1 MSRHALI
8 GCMLVVTAVG
18 LAGWW
23 PSDTRSA
30 PAAPRSNGED
40 VLIDLGDVVRVK
52 GGAVGCRVTR
62 RAGFPGQK
70 LLDCRRAGA
79 LPGTFGV
86 LMGVRKLLVVRFE
99 KQDVARVVFTATNAG
114 ESTVCRR

>member
-1 MSRHALI
+1 VSRHALV
-8 GCMLVVTAVG
+8 GAVVVIAVG
-18 LAGWW
+18 LATWW
-23 PSDTRSA
+23 PGDTRSA
-30 PAAPRSNGED
+30 AASSPSGSREI
-40 VLIDLGDVVRVK
+40 LIDVGDVVRVK

-86 LMGVRKLLVVRFE
+86 FMGLRKLLVVRFE
-99 KQDVARVVFTATNAG
+99 ERDVAGVVFTAAHQG
-114 ESTVCRR
+114 ESTICRR